1 MHVYHCLDI
10 KQPDA
15 VPSYGRSLAV
25 GNPVEFIEDM
35 CQVFFFYSDA
45 VVGNADDD
53 RTVALFCRYLD
64 VRTITGIFDGIVQ
77 NVAQDVVKMC
87 SVGFQYNPV
96 RHGFQPDMKGFGG
109 FDALLF
115 DDFIEQPVQLYS
127 FVFKFEI
134 LFTFQAE

>member
-53 RTVALFCRYLD
+53 RTVALSAVIWMCGLSPEYLMALS
-64 VRTITGIFDGIVQ
+64 RMLL
-77 NVAQDVVKMC
+77 KM
-87 SVGFQYNPV
+87 
-96 RHGFQPDMKGFGG
+96 
-109 FDALLF
+109 L
-115 DDFIEQPVQLYS
+115 
-127 FVFKFEI
+127 
-134 LFTFQAE
+134 

>member
-45 VVGNADDD
+45 VVGNVDDD

-64 VRTITGIFDGIVQ
+64 VRTITGMD
-77 NVAQDVVKMC
+77 
-87 SVGFQYNPV
+87 SSP
-96 RHGFQPDMKGFGG
+96 
-109 FDALLF
+109 
-115 DDFIEQPVQLYS
+115 
-127 FVFKFEI
+127 
-134 LFTFQAE
+134 T